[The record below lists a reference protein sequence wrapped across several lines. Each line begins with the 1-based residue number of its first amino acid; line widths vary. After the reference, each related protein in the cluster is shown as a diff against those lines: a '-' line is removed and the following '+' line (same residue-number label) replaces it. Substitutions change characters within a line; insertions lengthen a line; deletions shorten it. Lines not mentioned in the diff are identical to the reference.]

1 MNIKQVLKLSGAA
14 LLTAAAINVAFD
26 SITNK
31 EPAQQQAKAEVVD
44 TREAYQQVADQY
56 AGKIERSCI
65 KAIKSG
71 LNFPRT
77 FEYSNMTVNP
87 SMLKGAVTMVNAQF
101 SAKNAFGVATNGRAV
116 CHVNANG
123 DLVNA
128 KML

>member
-1 MNIKQVLKLSGAA
+1 MNFKQVLKLSGAA
-14 LLTAAAINVAFD
+14 FLGAAAISVAID
-26 SITNK
+26 SINQ
-31 EPAQQQAKAEVVD
+31 PSQQQAKAEVVD

-77 FEYSNMTVNP
+77 FEYGNMTVNP

-101 SAKNAFGVATNGRAV
+101 NAKNAFGVESNGRAV
-116 CHVNANG
+116 CHVNTNG